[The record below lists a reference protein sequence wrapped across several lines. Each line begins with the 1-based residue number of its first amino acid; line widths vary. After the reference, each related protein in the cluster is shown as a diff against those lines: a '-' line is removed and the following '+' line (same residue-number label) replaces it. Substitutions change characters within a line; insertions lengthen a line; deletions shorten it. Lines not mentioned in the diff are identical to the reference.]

1 MEWVLSL
8 NEVKIQK
15 IQVCHVKIKK
25 KKEKY
30 IKKNKI
36 KCSST
41 SLRIQFSHA
50 EPSGTSKSNIPI
62 VSFPKTHSIQ
72 ASLVQWSL
80 NRMRP
85 PCNTQGKE
93 IMKLL
98 INNTEGT
105 KVLKQLFSERHT
117 AGKCRQIISSRSL
130 TQQTL
135 FIFVHKCKSYSQRTQ
150 QAAVTHGH
158 WIMEMGFTDWNST
171 LFQFFLTFLKYVIFF
186 PPHDTAFDPNKRA
199 VTEAFRAFVLCSLC
213 KISLRGSTTCSHW
226 PYANWGESP
235 KASWCHCT
243 YKSLTNKREKNIMN
257 IQTSSVKL
265 IVLMKPSQINSKFY
279 SHHILIL
286 IL

>member
-1 MEWVLSL
+1 MSCFLEWSEDSKDPSL
-8 NEVKIQK
+8 PCKNLKKGKIHFKKSQQQHFLK
-15 IQVCHVKIKK
+15 DTVQPCRTKRHFQIQYSNSFLPKDTFH
-25 KKEKY
+25 
-30 IKKNKI
+30 
-36 KCSST
+36 SSFT
-41 SLRIQFSHA
+41 
-50 EPSGTSKSNIPI
+50 G
-62 VSFPKTHSIQ
+62 
-72 ASLVQWSL
+72 
-80 NRMRP
+80 P

-117 AGKCRQIISSRSL
+117 AGKCRQIISWRSL

-158 WIMEMGFTDWNST
+158 WIMEMVFTDWNST
-171 LFQFFLTFLKYVIFF
+171 LFQFFLTFLSMSSFF
-186 PPHDTAFDPNKRA
+186 PPHDTAFDPNKCA

-226 PYANWGESP
+226 PHANWGESP

-243 YKSLTNKREKNIMN
+243 DKSLTNKWEKNIMN